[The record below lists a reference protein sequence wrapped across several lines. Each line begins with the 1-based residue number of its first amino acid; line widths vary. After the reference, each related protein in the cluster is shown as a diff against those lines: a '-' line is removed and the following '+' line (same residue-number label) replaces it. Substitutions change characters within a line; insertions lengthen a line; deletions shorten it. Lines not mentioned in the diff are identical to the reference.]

1 MEPVSVFISIE
12 VELDFPYTW
21 RHWGLLFGFFGV
33 GVGRWAPLVIIK
45 PEGETKEV
53 HGGGE
58 VERGTCEFLELG
70 GFHVF
75 QLEFGGDEA

>member
-1 MEPVSVFISIE
+1 M
-12 VELDFPYTW
+12 
-21 RHWGLLFGFFGV
+21 LFGLFGV

-58 VERGTCEFLELG
+58 VERGTCQFLELG

-75 QLEFGGDEA
+75 ELEF